1 MPSPFSD
8 RLPSATPP
16 AVRAALA
23 EAKERLVEAYGD
35 RLDRLVLYGSHAR
48 GDARAD
54 SDVDV
59 IVVLRGVNDPYG
71 EGKRLSVLRLDL
83 SVRYGVDIAMQPYSC
98 DEVVDPA
105 RPLMHSVA
113 REGIAL

>member
-1 MPSPFSD
+1 MPNPHLDS
-8 RLPSATPP
+8 LPATIPP

-23 EAKERLVEAYGD
+23 EAKERLAEAYGD

-48 GDARAD
+48 GDARVD

-59 IVVLRGVNDPYG
+59 LIVLREGYDPYA
-71 EGKRLSVLRLDL
+71 EGKRLSLLRLDL
-83 SVRYGVDIAMQPYSC
+83 SVRYGVDVAMQPYSSA
-98 DEVVDPA
+98 EVADVA

-113 REGIAL
+113 RDGVTL